1 MIAAAP
7 THGIYRQVPAG
18 NPDVDQAGVA
28 VYGARLPAP
37 DRTETSEHIRPR
49 ASLTERA
56 RREACRRVGQD
67 GNTVARVTGH
77 YGLAGRRS

>member
-28 VYGARLPAP
+28 VHGARLPAP
-37 DRTETSEHIRPR
+37 DRTETSEHILAAGVADR
-49 ASLTERA
+49 AGA
-56 RREACRRVGQD
+56 A
-67 GNTVARVTGH
+67 
-77 YGLAGRRS
+77 